1 MLGIV
6 CSRQCGFSL
15 DEEHITFML
24 LMTIIA
30 SEKNNLSSFS
40 DHMRPCLQQQRHIR
54 QRNAIKS
61 WRDKCALIHEG
72 CFIDKSSK
80 GKVKDKWI
88 IFTAGR
94 VSNGNYHKNYKG
106 HTWTAKALIPL

>member
-1 MLGIV
+1 M
-6 CSRQCGFSL
+6 SHRGFAF
-15 DEEHITFML
+15 DKEHIKSML
-24 LMTIIA
+24 LVTVIA
-30 SEKNNLSSFS
+30 GKKNNVQLFS
-40 DHMRPCLQQQRHIR
+40 DHMSPCLKQQRPIC
-54 QRNAIKS
+54 QQNAIKS
-61 WRDKCALIHEG
+61 WCDKCALIHEG

-94 VSNGNYHKNYKG
+94 VSNRNYHKNYEG